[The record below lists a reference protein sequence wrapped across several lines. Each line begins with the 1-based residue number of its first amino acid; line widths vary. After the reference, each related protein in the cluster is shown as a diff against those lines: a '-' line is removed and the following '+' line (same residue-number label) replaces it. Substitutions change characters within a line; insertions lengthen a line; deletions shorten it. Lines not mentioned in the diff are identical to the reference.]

1 MNKLI
6 SVIIP
11 YYKKRQYIKATLNSV
26 VNQSHKNLEIII
38 IYDDKDKKD
47 LKYLKSITIKE
58 KRVKFVVNLKNIGV
72 GKSRNKGMKI
82 CKGEYIAFVDADD
95 IWHKKKIE
103 FQLNFMIK
111 KKILISHTD
120 YKIMNNGILNSR
132 TRKARNFESVNDL
145 INSCDIG
152 LSTAMIN
159 KKILKKVKFPSL
171 KTKEDFVFWLNH
183 LKIGNKI
190 FSFNRCL
197 TYWYKT
203 RGSLSSNL
211 SQKIFDG
218 YKVYRNHM
226 NYSVIKSLIYLFI
239 LSKNYLLKNF

>member
-26 VNQSHKNLEIII
+26 FNQSYKNLEIII

-47 LKYLKSITIKE
+47 LKYLQSITIKE
-58 KRVKFVVNLKNIGV
+58 KRIKFVVNLKNIGV

-82 CKGEYIAFVDADD
+82 CKGEYIAFIDADD

-103 FQLNFMIK
+103 SQVNFMIK

-120 YKIMNNGILNSR
+120 YKIVNNGLLNSKI
-132 TRKARNFESVNDL
+132 RKARNFETVNDL
-145 INSCDIG
+145 LYSCDIG
-152 LSTAMIN
+152 LSTVIIS

-171 KTKEDFVFWLNH
+171 KTKEDFVFWLML
-183 LKIGNKI
+183 LKQNYK
-190 FSFNRCL
+190 FYALDNNL
-197 TYWYKT
+197 TNWRDSKN
-203 RGSLSSNL
+203 SLSS
-211 SQKIFDG
+211 STIQKLLDG
-218 YKVYRNHM
+218 FKVYN
-226 NYSVIKSLIYLFI
+226 NYMHFNIIKSLYYLI
-239 LSKNYLLKNF
+239 CLSLNYLKKK

>member
-11 YYKKRQYIKATLNSV
+11 YYKRQYIKATLNSV

-47 LKYLKSITIKE
+47 LKYLQSITIKE

-95 IWHKKKIE
+95 IWHKKIE
-103 FQLNFMIK
+103 AQVNFMI

-120 YKIMNNGILNSR
+120 YKIINNGFFDSQI
-132 TRKARNFESVNDL
+132 RKARNFESR
-145 INSCDIG
+145 
-152 LSTAMIN
+152 
-159 KKILKKVKFPSL
+159 K
-171 KTKEDFVFWLNH
+171 
-183 LKIGNKI
+183 
-190 FSFNRCL
+190 
-197 TYWYKT
+197 
-203 RGSLSSNL
+203 
-211 SQKIFDG
+211 
-218 YKVYRNHM
+218 
-226 NYSVIKSLIYLFI
+226 
-239 LSKNYLLKNF
+239 

>member
-1 MNKLI
+1 MSKLI

-11 YYKKRQYIKATLNSV
+11 YYKKRQYIKATLDSV
-26 VNQSHKNLEIII
+26 VNQSYKNLEIII
-38 IYDDKDKKD
+38 IYDDNDKKD

-103 FQLNFMIK
+103 YQANFMIK

-120 YKIMNNGILNSR
+120 YKIINNSFLNSKI
-132 TRKARNFESVNDL
+132 RKARNFKSVNDL

-152 LSTAMIN
+152 LSTAMIS

-171 KTKEDFVFWLNH
+171 KTKEDFD
-183 LKIGNKI
+183 II
-190 FSFNRCL
+190 
-197 TYWYKT
+197 
-203 RGSLSSNL
+203 LSSISIL
-211 SQKIFDG
+211 VF
-218 YKVYRNHM
+218 
-226 NYSVIKSLIYLFI
+226 VISNSPMIAKEKQII
-239 LSKNYLLKNF
+239 V

>member
-26 VNQSHKNLEIII
+26 FNQSYKNLEIII

-47 LKYLKSITIKE
+47 LKYLQSITVKE
-58 KRVKFVVNLKNIGV
+58 KRIKFVVNLKNIGV

-82 CKGEYIAFVDADD
+82 CKGEYIAFIDADD

-103 FQLNFMIK
+103 SQVNFMIK

-120 YKIMNNGILNSR
+120 YKIVNNGLLNSKI
-132 TRKARNFESVNDL
+132 RKARNFETVNDL
-145 INSCDIG
+145 LYSCDIG
-152 LSTAMIN
+152 LSTVIIS

-183 LKIGNKI
+183 LKLGNKI

-203 RGSLSSNL
+203 KGSLSSDL
-211 SQKIFDG
+211 LQKIFDG
-218 YKVYRNHM
+218 YKVYRNYM

-239 LSKNYLLKNF
+239 LSTNYLLKNF